1 MFLGKLTFTE
11 NVSIFKFTGSYFDK
25 GDTFFGNSK
34 RNTYQI
40 YWKVKPKD
48 QLSATIRFQ
57 MLYFKDRKVPTAAS
71 EYNLNNI
78 IIIIFLKQPDG
89 ENHLET
95 NAKVI
100 CMVHYL
106 YLKSVR

>member
-1 MFLGKLTFTE
+1 MCLQEG
-11 NVSIFKFTGSYFDK
+11 DK

-71 EYNLNNI
+71 EYNLKNI
-78 IIIIFLKQPDG
+78 IIIFFFKNSRMEKTTWKLMQK
-89 ENHLET
+89 
-95 NAKVI
+95 
-100 CMVHYL
+100 
-106 YLKSVR
+106 

>member
-78 IIIIFLKQPDG
+78 IIIIFFKTAGWRKPLG
-89 ENHLET
+89 N
-95 NAKVI
+95 
-100 CMVHYL
+100 
-106 YLKSVR
+106 